1 MKEYFKIKPN
11 RLNKPDPLINIS
23 IFRTIL
29 LFFILVFFISENPVS
44 QEFELNENTEIICET
59 EESAGS
65 ESKESFRKDYKNILK
80 ALIIPVKNKFKNY
93 LDSVTFFSSGTPSH
107 KFSFVQYFFVFSI
120 INNYPHILQNN
131 NANKSNNSFFVN
143 ISRLKELR
151 ISNMRC

>member
-29 LFFILVFFISENPVS
+29 LFFILVFISENPVS

-65 ESKESFRKDYKNILK
+65 ESKESFRKENKNILK
-80 ALIIPVKNKFKNY
+80 ALILPVKNKLKN
-93 LDSVTFFSSGTPSH
+93 LFDSVSYFNSRNLPHNFSSGQ
-107 KFSFVQYFFVFSI
+107 FYFVYSI
-120 INNYPHILQNN
+120 FHNYPHILQNN
-131 NANKSNNSFFVN
+131 NTNKSNNSFYVN